1 MNPKTLFVITA
12 AVTALCAARAEET
25 WPAEK
30 NDMWH
35 GFKRHNLT
43 VDGCQAWV
51 VEPKRAAAGNPGT
64 WCMEF
69 PGAFTERTGVLQM
82 VEKGFRPQTNRRR
95 IVVETRQPGSQVAIR
110 TQSV

>member
-1 MNPKTLFVITA
+1 
-12 AVTALCAARAEET
+12 
-25 WPAEK
+25 
-30 NDMWH
+30 
-35 GFKRHNLT
+35 
-43 VDGCQAWV
+43 
-51 VEPKRAAAGNPGT
+51 
-64 WCMEF
+64 MEF